1 MHKGGGGVLQN
12 ENVIKHNRYGYGY
25 PGVRRRIP
33 YRLRSR
39 THICGRKRNRYGL
52 ILKIV
57 VRKRNRYGLIFKIVV
72 RKRNRYGLI
81 LKIVVRKRNRYGLI
95 LKVVVRK
102 RNRYG
107 SI

>member
-1 MHKGGGGVLQN
+1 MEIWATRNCDRVNWVATIPRCAQTDSVPVTFPYPIRGG
-12 ENVIKHNRYGYGY
+12 
-25 PGVRRRIP
+25 
-33 YRLRSR
+33 
-39 THICGRKRNRYGL
+39 KRNRYGL
-52 ILKIV
+52 ILKTV